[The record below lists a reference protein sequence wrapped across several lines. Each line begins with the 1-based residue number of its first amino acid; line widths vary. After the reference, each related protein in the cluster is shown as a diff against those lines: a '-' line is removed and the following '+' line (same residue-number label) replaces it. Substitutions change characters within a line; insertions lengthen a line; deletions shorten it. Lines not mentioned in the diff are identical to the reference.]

1 MDKRKPTEQQQADW
15 FEDRTTAYFFYLLS
29 EMEDEVSEKLKHQG
43 YDDTNS
49 EVLQSRRANLFGFL
63 EVYENLAE
71 LFKSQSF
78 MELEDAGSEQG
89 SESAG

>member
-29 EMEDEVSEKLKHQG
+29 EMEDEVSEKLRHQE
-43 YDDTNS
+43 YAEAS
-49 EVLQSRRANLFGFL
+49 PSVLQSQRANLFGFL
-63 EVYENLAE
+63 GVYENLAE
-71 LFKSQSF
+71 VFKSQSF